1 MPTHRSD
8 FVRTLAERGF
18 IHQCT
23 DLDGLDLALS
33 GPPRVAYI
41 GFDATADSL
50 HTGHLM
56 QIMPL
61 RWLQRCGH
69 KPIVLIG
76 GGTTR
81 IGDPSFRNSSRP
93 LLDDVQIAANVAGL
107 RQIFDRYLTF
117 GDKATDA
124 VLVNNADWLDTLH
137 FIPFLR
143 DVGRHFSVSRMLSF
157 DSVRTRLDREEP
169 LSLLE
174 FNYMILQAFDFLEL
188 SRRHGCV
195 LQMGGSD
202 QWGNIVNG
210 MELGRRV
217 DQRQLFGLTTPLL
230 TTASGTKM
238 GKTAGGA
245 IWLNAA
251 RLAPYGFWQFWRNT
265 EDADVGRFLRLF
277 TDLPLDE
284 IEHLEALGGA
294 EINVA
299 KAVLANE
306 VTKLAH
312 GEDAALKAT
321 EAAQAAFSGS
331 EALDGLPT
339 IRVERVAFERGVGVV
354 DLLVAAGLAGSK
366 GEARRL
372 IAGRGARLN
381 DEVID
386 DESVVVTLDDLRRDG
401 LKLSY
406 GRKRHVVIRA
416 DA

>member
-217 DQRQLFGLTTPLL
+217 DQRQLFGLTTPL
-230 TTASGTKM
+230 AAHYRVGDEDGQDSGWCDLAQR
-238 GKTAGGA
+238 GSPGA
-245 IWLNAA
+245 I
-251 RLAPYGFWQFWRNT
+251 RVLAVLAQHR
-265 EDADVGRFLRLF
+265 GRGCR
-277 TDLPLDE
+277 TVPAPVHRLPLDE

-372 IAGRGARLN
+372 IAGRGSTTER
-381 DEVID
+381 
-386 DESVVVTLDDLRRDG
+386 
-401 LKLSY
+401 
-406 GRKRHVVIRA
+406 
-416 DA
+416 